1 MFPSASR
8 QQHGSTVTTIKI
20 ENCSIM
26 SISQSIVPP
35 AKYIT
40 GVVLKKN
47 DKKKLGISFVSKP
60 DDKDVYIRKVE
71 GKFRKYTNLVP
82 CLKVLYVN
90 GQMVFTAME
99 AADIIRQTP
108 NGQHV
113 QVIAGG
119 SCTELKKESRFS
131 SSSSLGISLEQ
142 VPEQKDL
149 VRISSVDRG
158 NYLLSGLEVGNIL
171 LSINGRS
178 ITSVSKAS
186 LLLRVNKSLT
196 LISVR
201 PQSYHGGLPGLPLK
215 PTLEQQLQLLDNHDY
230 EDDSS
235 ERPVAALGEL
245 HLLPPQHD
253 DQEQRIVLQQDPPT
267 FEEDERLTE
276 KQHLTTETHSLP
288 LPTFEEDE
296 RLTEK
301 QHLTTE
307 THSLPLPTFEEE
319 ERLTEKQHLTTE
331 THSLPLPTFE
341 EERLTEKQHLTTETH
356 SLPLP
361 TFEEDERLTE
371 KQHLTTETHSLPLP
385 TFEEERLTEKQHLT
399 TETHSLPLPTF
410 EEDERLVEKQYPTTE
425 THSLPL
431 NEENLRLQHQDEQE
445 HLPEHPRAET
455 RISIASSDASGLPD
469 VILNLQTQNDL
480 RDEALAS
487 LLGGLA
493 DVRPLLFTEERG
505 ERQELEDD
513 EDLQSFL
520 TEDTKEEEGEE
531 EDTVEGEFE
540 YFPTKNIFNESMNF
554 FRAMETVVIEAK
566 KEKKEQERQ
575 PEEEEQ
581 QQQGREGGGGEE
593 EKEEYPALFVADE
606 DEDNEEELVVEEQA
620 RAIETD
626 HVCVP
631 EQPPAQ
637 VHIHHF
643 EEEEQ
648 SFLTEEEKDE
658 FIIET
663 LPLPRSKLARTPRST
678 PKANNRKKNRTKT
691 AKKSQ
696 SPIVLQDEEDDDTI
710 VGETEYT
717 PSRSIFTRGF
727 KLFQEF
733 VFDAASCEKP
743 SSRYNTYDDHYVL

>member
-267 FEEDERLTE
+267 FEED
-276 KQHLTTETHSLP
+276 
-288 LPTFEEDE
+288 
-296 RLTEK
+296 
-301 QHLTTE
+301 
-307 THSLPLPTFEEE
+307 
-319 ERLTEKQHLTTE
+319 
-331 THSLPLPTFE
+331 
-341 EERLTEKQHLTTETH
+341 ERLTEKQHLTTETH